1 MGRDM
6 ANPKIR
12 VETAETEAA
21 AWHARLGARSVSTRD
36 VEDFFAWKREPANAE
51 AYRRVELIWGETGKL
66 AGDPDI
72 GAAVDAAM
80 TRRGRAGGER
90 RLPRT
95 LIGLAAVGAAALM
108 VVGGWV
114 WTQGRGG
121 IATSVGEQRVV
132 QLADGSSVRLD
143 TDSRIRVRFDG
154 QRRLVELEGGQ
165 ALFTVAHDTAR
176 PFVVAA
182 GDARV
187 TAVGTVFEVR
197 RGAAGASV
205 TLVSGVVD
213 VASGPSET
221 SRRRMTAGNRAE
233 VSAAGAVIAPVDVA
247 TETSWTDGRIV
258 FRDTPL
264 RVAVAEVNRY
274 LTDKVELAP
283 GTLDQVRVNGVFKT
297 GDREAF
303 VSTASAVYPLQVSH
317 RADGTVRLTERP
329 K

>member
-1 MGRDM
+1 
-6 ANPKIR
+6 
-12 VETAETEAA
+12 
-21 AWHARLGARSVSTRD
+21 
-36 VEDFFAWKREPANAE
+36 
-51 AYRRVELIWGETGKL
+51 VELIWGETGKL
-66 AGDPDI
+66 AGDPEI

-80 TRRGRAGGER
+80 SRGRAGRARER

-114 WTQGRGG
+114 WTQGRGA

-143 TDSRIRVRFDG
+143 TDTRIRVRFDG
-154 QRRLVELEGGQ
+154 QRRLVDLEGGQ
-165 ALFTVAHDTAR
+165 ALFTVAHDTVR
-176 PFVVAA
+176 PFVVSA

-197 RGAAGASV
+197 RGMAGASV

-221 SRRRMTAGNRAE
+221 SRRRMTAGNKAE
-233 VSAAGAVIAPVDVA
+233 VTASGAVIAPVDVA

-283 GTLDQVRVNGVFKT
+283 GTLDQVRVNGVFNT

-317 RADGTVRLTERP
+317 GADGTVRLTERP